1 LNTYTKLR
9 DVSRLDTFIKTESR
23 RTHISSGDGS
33 AKTGLPFDL
42 DTAIRVCRQAGYYEH
57 AAYLANK
64 YERHED
70 YLRIMIEDSGDLR
83 RAGDYLKRLG
93 AEAVSDYSFITFCA
107 NTDDLL
113 SSTRLKT
120 TLRDMEG

>member
-1 LNTYTKLR
+1 M
-9 DVSRLDTFIKTESR
+9 
-23 RTHISSGDGS
+23 
-33 AKTGLPFDL
+33 
-42 DTAIRVCRQAGYYEH
+42 CRQAGYYEH

-83 RAGDYLKRLG
+83 RAGDYFKRLG

-107 NTDDLL
+107 NTDGLL

-120 TLRDMEG
+120 ILRDMEG